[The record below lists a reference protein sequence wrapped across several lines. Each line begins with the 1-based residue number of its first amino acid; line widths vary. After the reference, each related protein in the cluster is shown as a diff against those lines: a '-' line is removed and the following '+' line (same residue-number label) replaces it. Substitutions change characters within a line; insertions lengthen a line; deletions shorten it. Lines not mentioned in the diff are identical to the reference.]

1 MSGQLLLPLLFRRNI
16 LDTYSIRNRV
26 SGLSRPCFSSVELY
40 RYNPHLDP
48 IGFKLFLTLD
58 FEHTLA
64 SQIAA
69 SDWMLLRN
77 EESSQRFQFLADDRT
92 ATFEMWHFSA
102 STMIKLSLFCHVLL
116 ISAAAASTWITLEDE
131 ADVEPLDGSCGGF
144 DRAESQLMEFSSPN
158 YPAEYP
164 PNIICIRKICAPAEN
179 SVYIDFRG
187 SFFEIES
194 PLTPDFCPFDYLE
207 LRNGPY
213 GFSQLIG
220 RYCGFGFPPLISA
233 DSGCVWMQF
242 RSDGSLQGRGFKAV
256 YHFVQAIVHKFHDS
270 SLLDFQSKKAEKSPK
285 CAFINIFEAET
296 GMINSE
302 TVKKHFRNHSSDSL
316 DCVWKIKGSNDKHKF
331 SAKLFAYSNIAK
343 VIRRHWELQYDQC
356 GSRHQLRLIFSVFS
370 LAFPNECEL
379 NFIEIYLSHTDN
391 SHMSKRL
398 CGTSAS
404 GMDLDSN
411 VAHVRLFLHQ
421 LSIADTVVEIL
432 YYAYL
437 KNSQCPKNYFSC
449 GDSTCIPYALVCNG
463 RSDCTSD
470 FDETNCIEEV
480 TYKMKFTNSPYLAVF
495 IVFMATLV
503 IISVG
508 SILWQLSKCCRKKVE
523 RSTEEDQ
530 SNGANSALTDAKPK
544 TEDSLTNELKL
555 KLDVCNPIAESP
567 YSTKKHCQPSLE
579 DNTGISS
586 TDIALL
592 HPRTKFALRNHVSFS
607 QDVRGWRLK
616 PSKQI
621 FNDQSI
627 PTTSQQSAIR
637 LNAEPLF
644 TVHDSNL
651 QFPLS
656 TSKFRIP
663 RPKPIL
669 LSTFQLPAYSSSART
684 DASTN
689 ASSSVDSPFA
699 QDSTNTGSSGEISIN
714 SEPCEMIV

>member
-1 MSGQLLLPLLFRRNI
+1 
-16 LDTYSIRNRV
+16 
-26 SGLSRPCFSSVELY
+26 
-40 RYNPHLDP
+40 
-48 IGFKLFLTLD
+48 
-58 FEHTLA
+58 
-64 SQIAA
+64 
-69 SDWMLLRN
+69 
-77 EESSQRFQFLADDRT
+77 
-92 ATFEMWHFSA
+92 MWHYTV
-102 STMIKLSLFCHVLL
+102 STMIKLSLFSHAVL
-116 ISAAAASTWITLEDE
+116 ISVAAASNWIPLEDE
-131 ADVEPLDGSCGGF
+131 ASVEPLDGSCVGF

-164 PNIICIRKICAPAEN
+164 PNIMCIRKICAPPAN
-179 SVYIDFRG
+179 LVYIDFRG

-207 LRNGPY
+207 IRNGPFR
-213 GFSQLIG
+213 FSI
-220 RYCGFGFPPLISA
+220 
-233 DSGCVWMQF
+233 
-242 RSDGSLQGRGFKAV
+242 
-256 YHFVQAIVHKFHDS
+256 
-270 SLLDFQSKKAEKSPK
+270 KKEEKSPK
-285 CAFINIFEAET
+285 CAFINIFGAET

-302 TVKKHFRNHSSDSL
+302 TVKKYFRNHSSDSL
-316 DCVWKIKGSNDKHKF
+316 DCVWKIKGSNDQHK
-331 SAKLFAYSNIAK
+331 
-343 VIRRHWELQYDQC
+343 
-356 GSRHQLRLIFSVFS
+356 LRLIFSVFS

-432 YYAYL
+432 YYTYL

-508 SILWQLSKCCRKKVE
+508 SILWQLSKCCRKKVG
-523 RSTEEDQ
+523 RSTEEEQ

-544 TEDSLTNELKL
+544 EDSLTNELKP
-555 KLDVCNPIAESP
+555 KLDVCNPIAKSP

-579 DNTGISS
+579 DNTVKTYLDGVLSLQSKLSMISPFQQLAN
-586 TDIALL
+586 T
-592 HPRTKFALRNHVSFS
+592 F
-607 QDVRGWRLK
+607 
-616 PSKQI
+616 PSC
-621 FNDQSI
+621 
-627 PTTSQQSAIR
+627 
-637 LNAEPLF
+637 
-644 TVHDSNL
+644 
-651 QFPLS
+651 

-669 LSTFQLPAYSSSART
+669 LSTFRLPAYSSSART

-699 QDSTNTGSSGEISIN
+699 QDSTNTELTTSKAWYVLDS
-714 SEPCEMIV
+714 

>member
-1 MSGQLLLPLLFRRNI
+1 MSGQLLLPLLFRRNTF
-16 LDTYSIRNRV
+16 DTLCI
-26 SGLSRPCFSSVELY
+26 
-40 RYNPHLDP
+40 
-48 IGFKLFLTLD
+48 KLRRLCSESAHHYHTSKIFLTLD
-58 FEHTLA
+58 FQHTLA
-64 SQIAA
+64 K
-69 SDWMLLRN
+69 LLPVIGCCCETRK
-77 EESSQRFQFLADDRT
+77 FQFLADDRT
-92 ATFEMWHFSA
+92 ATFEMWHYTV
-102 STMIKLSLFCHVLL
+102 STMIKLSLFLHAVL
-116 ISAAAASTWITLEDE
+116 ISVAAASNWIPLEDE
-131 ADVEPLDGSCGGF
+131 ASVEPLDGSCVGF

-164 PNIICIRKICAPAEN
+164 PNIICIRKICAPPAN
-179 SVYIDFRG
+179 LVYIDFRG

-207 LRNGPY
+207 IRNGPY

-233 DSGCVWMQF
+233 DSGCVWLQF

-256 YHFVQAIVHKFHDS
+256 YHFVQGI
-270 SLLDFQSKKAEKSPK
+270 DFQSKKEEKSPK
-285 CAFINIFEAET
+285 CAFINIFGAET

-302 TVKKHFRNHSSDSL
+302 TVKKYFRNHSSDSL
-316 DCVWKIKGSNDKHKF
+316 DCVWKIKGSNDQHK
-331 SAKLFAYSNIAK
+331 
-343 VIRRHWELQYDQC
+343 
-356 GSRHQLRLIFSVFS
+356 LRLIFSVFS

-432 YYAYL
+432 YYTYL

-508 SILWQLSKCCRKKVE
+508 SILWQLSKCCRKKVG
-523 RSTEEDQ
+523 RSTEEEQ

-544 TEDSLTNELKL
+544 EDSLTNELKP
-555 KLDVCNPIAESP
+555 KLDVCNPIAKSP

-586 TDIALL
+586 TNIALL

-607 QDVRGWRLK
+607 QDVLGWRLK
-616 PSKQI
+616 PSKQT
-621 FNDQSI
+621 FDDQSI
-627 PTTSQQSAIR
+627 PTTCQQSAFK
-637 LNAEPLF
+637 LNTEPLF
-644 TVHDSNL
+644 TVQDSNL
-651 QFPLS
+651 AFPS
-656 TSKFRIP
+656 CTSKFRIP

-669 LSTFQLPAYSSSART
+669 LSTFRLPAYSSSART

-699 QDSTNTGSSGEISIN
+699 QDSTNTGSSGEVSIN

>member
-1 MSGQLLLPLLFRRNI
+1 MYFKLFSRVLATFFDMSGQLLLPLLFRRNT

-48 IGFKLFLTLD
+48 IGCACIGAPSLVRLFLTLD

-102 STMIKLSLFCHVLL
+102 STMIKLSPFCHVLL
-116 ISAAAASTWITLEDE
+116 ISVAAASTWITLEDE
-131 ADVEPLDGSCGGF
+131 ADVEPLDESCGGF

-164 PNIICIRKICAPAEN
+164 PNIICIRKICAPPEN

-256 YHFVQAIVHKFHDS
+256 YHFVQAI
-270 SLLDFQSKKAEKSPK
+270 DFQSKKTEKSPK
-285 CAFINIFEAET
+285 CAFINIFGTET

-316 DCVWKIKGSNDKHKF
+316 DCVWKIKGSNDKHK
-331 SAKLFAYSNIAK
+331 
-343 VIRRHWELQYDQC
+343 
-356 GSRHQLRLIFSVFS
+356 LRLIFSVFS

-555 KLDVCNPIAESP
+555 KLDACNPIAESP

-579 DNTGISS
+579 DNTVKTYADGVSS
-586 TDIALL
+586 LQSRFSMTSPFQQHLSSPL
-592 HPRTKFALRNHVSFS
+592 FHCPLPNFAY
-607 QDVRGWRLK
+607 
-616 PSKQI
+616 P
-621 FNDQSI
+621 DQSQFYFLRSNCLPI
-627 PTTSQQSAIR
+627 PAVQGRMHQPMRPVQWIHPLLKIQRIR
-637 LNAEPLF
+637 ENAF
-644 TVHDSNL
+644 N
-651 QFPLS
+651 
-656 TSKFRIP
+656 K
-663 RPKPIL
+663 
-669 LSTFQLPAYSSSART
+669 
-684 DASTN
+684 
-689 ASSSVDSPFA
+689 
-699 QDSTNTGSSGEISIN
+699 
-714 SEPCEMIV
+714 